1 MPSLPTRQV
10 AAPRIT
16 LLVGL
21 LSLTVVLAASLAYEA
36 HDAARSHRVTAER
49 ALRDYASVAAWEYV
63 ANAQDR
69 LAEAAG
75 EMLSPVTSGRA
86 SSPYELLAPPDLVTS
101 PARDVLACRT
111 SAGDSA
117 RVVFR
122 IDLRDGSVAL
132 GGSVADS
139 AFVRWLRDTVV
150 THARRYRPEMRY
162 AAVADPVRAP
172 GRLVLYAI
180 RYAQHGAP
188 LAAYGFTTCPRAV
201 GQGVFRDVM
210 SAHPLLPASVTGGT
224 ANDSLLELTVSDA
237 EGHEWYRSETATRS
251 NATSPYASDVALE
264 GVGVPLIVHAAL
276 RASAPER
283 LLVGRPPASRLPIV
297 LGLLG
302 LTVALAAVALLQLR
316 REHELARLRAD
327 FTSSVSHELRTPL
340 AQILLF
346 GETLELGRVRSDA
359 DRQLAVETIVHE
371 ARRLMR
377 MVDNVLHFA
386 RTTEG
391 RVQLEPVQTE
401 LDPLVTTIV
410 ATFAPLAEERG
421 AHVETEIRDSITAVV
436 DCGAVRQIVL
446 NLLDNALKFGPRGQT
461 VRLTVERAGEHARI
475 VVEDQGPGIP
485 IVDRSRIWSPYVR
498 LRRERSAANE
508 GSGIGLAVVRELTA
522 LHRGVA
528 YVEDAA
534 SGGARFV
541 VELPT
546 AGGVPPESAGT
557 PTARRDRSRGRHS
570 GRDGR
575 DATRERQSWTTRARR
590 RLARSADPSTHDS

>member
-21 LSLTVVLAASLAYEA
+21 LTLTVVLAASLAYEA

-63 ANAQDR
+63 ANVQDR
-69 LAEAAG
+69 MGSAAS
-75 EMLSPVTSGRA
+75 EMLSPVTSVRA
-86 SSPYELLAPPDLVTS
+86 SSPYEVLAPPDLVT
-101 PARDVLACRT
+101 PPTRDILACR
-111 SAGDSA
+111 AARDSA

-122 IDLRDGSVAL
+122 VDLRDGSVSL

-139 AFVRWLRDTVV
+139 GFVRWLRDTIV
-150 THARRYRPEMRY
+150 THTRLRYRPEMRY
-162 AAVADPVRAP
+162 AAVADPQRAP
-172 GRLVLYAI
+172 GRLVFYAI

-188 LAAYGFTTCPRAV
+188 LAAYGFTTCPRAI
-201 GQGVFRDVM
+201 GDGVLREAM
-210 SAHPLLPASVTGGT
+210 SAHELLPGSVSGGAS
-224 ANDSLLELTVSDA
+224 NDSLLVLTVTDA
-237 EGHEWYRSETATRS
+237 GGREWYRSAPSTS
-251 NATSPYASDVALE
+251 PSATSPYASDVALE
-264 GVGVPLIVHAAL
+264 GAGVPLVVHAAL

-283 LLVGRPPASRLPIV
+283 LLVGRPPGSRLPML
-297 LGLLG
+297 LGLLA

-359 DRQLAVETIVHE
+359 DRQLAVATIVHE

-386 RTTEG
+386 RTSEG
-391 RVQLEPVQTE
+391 RVQLERTPIE
-401 LDPLVTTIV
+401 LGPLVAGIV

-421 AHVETEIRDSITAVV
+421 SHVEMEVRESVTAYA
-436 DCGAVRQIVL
+436 DGGAMRQIVL

-461 VRLTVERAGEHARI
+461 VRLLVERADTRARV
-475 VVEDQGPGIP
+475 VVEDEGPGIP
-485 IVDRSRIWSPYVR
+485 VIDRSRIWSPYVR
-498 LRRERSAANE
+498 LRRDRSAANE
-508 GSGIGLAVVRELTA
+508 GSGIGLAVVCELTA
-522 LHRGVA
+522 LHHGVA
-528 YVEDAA
+528 YVEDAP

-541 VELPT
+541 VEIPT
-546 AGGVPPESAGT
+546 MSASAEVGGTAT
-557 PTARRDRSRGRHS
+557 PKRDRP
-570 GRDGR
+570 
-575 DATRERQSWTTRARR
+575 RARR
-590 RLARSADPSTHDS
+590 RLTRGAGSSVRGS

>member
-16 LLVGL
+16 LLVAL
-21 LSLTVVLAASLAYEA
+21 LTLTVVLAASLAYEA

-63 ANAQDR
+63 ANVHDR
-69 LAEAAG
+69 LGAAAS
-75 EMLSPVTSGRA
+75 EILSPLTSVRA
-86 SSPYELLAPPDLVTS
+86 SSPYELLPPPDLLS
-101 PARDVLACRT
+101 PTTGDVLACRAG
-111 SAGDSA
+111 AGDSA
-117 RVVFR
+117 RVEFR
-122 IDLRDGSVAL
+122 VDLRDGSVSL
-132 GGSVADS
+132 GASAADS
-139 AFVRWLRDTVV
+139 GFVRWLRDTVV
-150 THARRYRPEMRY
+150 THTRLRYRPEMRY

-172 GRLVLYAI
+172 GRLVLYGI

-188 LAAYGFTTCPRAV
+188 LAAYGFTTCPRAL
-201 GQGVFRDVM
+201 GEGVLRDAM
-210 SAHPLLPASVTGGT
+210 TAHALLPGSVTGG
-224 ANDSLLELTVSDA
+224 ASNDSLLVLTVSDA
-237 EGHEWYRSETATRS
+237 DGREWFRSAPS
-251 NATSPYASDVALE
+251 ASPSAASPYASDVALD

-283 LLVGRPPASRLPIV
+283 LLVGRPPGSRLPML
-297 LGLLG
+297 LGLLA
-302 LTVALAAVALLQLR
+302 LTAALAAVALLQLR
-316 REHELARLRAD
+316 REHELSRLRAD

-386 RTTEG
+386 RTSEG
-391 RVQLEPVQTE
+391 RVQLERTPTA
-401 LDPLVTTIV
+401 LGALVAGIA

-421 AHVETEIRDSITAVV
+421 SHVLTEIRDSITALV

-461 VRLTVERAGEHARI
+461 VRLIVERVDTRARI
-475 VVEDQGPGIP
+475 VVEDDGPGIP
-485 IVDRSRIWSPYVR
+485 IVDRTRIWSPYVR

-522 LHRGVA
+522 LHHGVA
-528 YVEDAA
+528 YVEDAS

-546 AGGVPPESAGT
+546 AGPSSEPPGSST
-557 PTARRDRSRGRHS
+557 PRRDRARH
-570 GRDGR
+570 RL
-575 DATRERQSWTTRARR
+575 TRAT
-590 RLARSADPSTHDS
+590 PTHHA

>member
-1 MPSLPTRQV
+1 MPSLPTRHV

-63 ANAQDR
+63 AAAQDR
-69 LAEAAG
+69 LGEAAG
-75 EMLSPVTSGRA
+75 DMLSPVTSGRA
-86 SSPYELLAPPDLVTS
+86 SSPYELLAPPDLVS
-101 PARDVLACRT
+101 PPARDVLACRP

-132 GGSVADS
+132 GGSAADS
-139 AFVRWLRDTVV
+139 GFVRWLRDTVV
-150 THARRYRPEMRY
+150 THTRRFRPEMRY

-172 GRLVLYAI
+172 GRLVFYAI

-188 LAAYGFTTCPRAV
+188 LAAYGFTTCPRAI
-201 GQGVFRDVM
+201 GEGVLRHVM
-210 SAHPLLPASVTGGT
+210 SAHAVLPGSVTGGT
-224 ANDSLLELTVSDA
+224 PNDSLLEVTVSDA
-237 EGHEWYRSETATRS
+237 EGNEWYRSAAATPS
-251 NATSPYASDVALE
+251 NAPSPYASDVALD
-264 GVGVPLIVHAAL
+264 GVGVPLVVHAAL
-276 RASAPER
+276 RAGAPER
-283 LLVGRPPASRLPIV
+283 LLVGRPPGSRLPIV

-391 RVQLEPVQTE
+391 RVQLEPTHTE
-401 LDPLVTTIV
+401 LDPLVATIV

-421 AHVETEIRDSITAVV
+421 SHVVIDVRESITAFV

-461 VRLTVERAGEHARI
+461 VRLTVERVNALARI
-475 VVEDQGPGIP
+475 VVEDEGPGIP
-485 IVDRSRIWSPYVR
+485 IADRNRIWSPYVR
-498 LRRERSAANE
+498 LRRQRSAANE

-528 YVEDAA
+528 YVEDART
-534 SGGARFV
+534 GGARFV

-546 AGGVPPESAGT
+546 ASPTAAEPYRT
-557 PTARRDRSRGRHS
+557 PTPGRERTTGRREIREGREP
-570 GRDGR
+570 
-575 DATRERQSWTTRARR
+575 ARERQSWTTRARR
-590 RLARSADPSTHDS
+590 RLARNADPSPRDS

>member
-1 MPSLPTRQV
+1 MPSLPTRHV

-21 LSLTVVLAASLAYEA
+21 LTLTVVLAASLAYEA

-69 LAEAAG
+69 LGEAAS
-75 EMLSPVTSGRA
+75 ELLSPVTSVRA
-86 SSPYELLAPPDLVTS
+86 SSPYELLAPPDLVTA
-101 PARDVLACRT
+101 PARDVLACRQ

-117 RVVFR
+117 RLVFR
-122 IDLRDGSVAL
+122 VDLRDGSVAL
-132 GGSVADS
+132 GGGVPDS
-139 AFVRWLRDTVV
+139 GFVRWLRDTVI
-150 THARRYRPEMRY
+150 TNNRLRYRPEMRY
-162 AAVADPVRAP
+162 AAVADPVHAP
-172 GRLVLYAI
+172 GRLVFYAV

-201 GQGVFRDVM
+201 GEGVLRDVM
-210 SAHPLLPASVTGGT
+210 GAHALLPGSVTGG
-224 ANDSLLELTVSDA
+224 ASNDSLLVLTVSDA
-237 EGHEWYRSETATRS
+237 QGKEWYRSGTSTPAS
-251 NATSPYASDVALE
+251 AASPYASDVALD
-264 GVGVPLIVHAAL
+264 GVGVPLTVHAAL

-283 LLVGRPPASRLPIV
+283 LLVGRPPGSRLPML
-297 LGLLG
+297 LGLLA

-316 REHELARLRAD
+316 REHDLARLRAD

-346 GETLELGRVRSDA
+346 GETLELGRVRSEA

-386 RTTEG
+386 RTSEG
-391 RVQLEPVQTE
+391 RVELERTHTE
-401 LDPLVTTIV
+401 LDPLVATIV
-410 ATFAPLAEERG
+410 ATFSPLAEERG
-421 AHVETEIRDSITAVV
+421 SHVVTDIRESITAFV

-461 VRLTVERAGEHARI
+461 VRLIVERADSLARI
-475 VVEDQGPGIP
+475 AVEDQGPGIP
-485 IVDRSRIWSPYVR
+485 LVDRDRIWSPYVR
-498 LRRERSAANE
+498 LRRERNAANE

-522 LHRGVA
+522 LHHGVA
-528 YVEDAA
+528 YVEDAPT
-534 SGGARFV
+534 GGARFV

-546 AGGVPPESAGT
+546 GDPAGAEPAAGAA
-557 PTARRDRSRGRHS
+557 ARRERSRER
-570 GRDGR
+570 RW
-575 DATRERQSWTTRARR
+575 DASNGSRERQSWTARARR
-590 RLARSADPSTHDS
+590 RLARGPGSSARES

>member
-1 MPSLPTRQV
+1 MPSLPTRHV

-36 HDAARSHRVTAER
+36 HDAARSHRVTAEH

-86 SSPYELLAPPDLVTS
+86 SSPYELLAPLELLTS
-101 PARDVLACRT
+101 PHDVLACRT

-132 GGSVADS
+132 GGAVADS
-139 AFVRWLRDTVV
+139 AFLRWLRDTVI
-150 THARRYRPEMRY
+150 THTRRYRPEMRY
-162 AAVADPVRAP
+162 AAVADPVHAP

-201 GQGVFRDVM
+201 GQGVFRDIM
-210 SAHPLLPASVTGGT
+210 NTHALLPGSVTGGT
-224 ANDSLLELTVSDA
+224 SNDSLLQLTVSDA
-237 EGHEWYRSETATRS
+237 EGHDWYRSETAKPS
-251 NATSPYASDVALE
+251 KAISPYASDVALE
-264 GVGVPLIVHAAL
+264 GVGVPLTVHAAL

-297 LGLLG
+297 LGLLA

-346 GETLELGRVRSDA
+346 GETLALGRVRSDA
-359 DRQLAVETIVHE
+359 DRRLAVETIVHE

-391 RVQLEPVQTE
+391 RVELEPVQTE
-401 LDPLVTTIV
+401 LDPLVATIV

-421 AHVETEIRDSITAVV
+421 SHVETDIRDSITACV

-461 VRLTVERAGEHARI
+461 VRLTVERAGDHARI
-475 VVEDQGPGIP
+475 VVEDEGPGIP
-485 IVDRSRIWSPYVR
+485 LVDRHRIWSPYVR
-498 LRRERSAANE
+498 LRRERNAANE

-522 LHRGVA
+522 LHRGMA
-528 YVEDAA
+528 YVEGAS

-541 VELPT
+541 VELPM
-546 AGGVPPESAGT
+546 AGPVPEDASGT
-557 PTARRDRSRGRHS
+557 SLARRERPRGRRDVH
-570 GRDGR
+570 DGR
-575 DATRERQSWTTRARR
+575 DAARERQSWTTRARR
-590 RLARSADPSTHDS
+590 RLARSADPSPHDT